1 MAMNPQE
8 QQNRWD
14 AFKPTDVAY
23 PEGYK
28 PALRC
33 ERCGHFLM
41 PHDVKGHERWH
52 DTPSADPDNR

>member
-1 MAMNPQE
+1 MANGLSDHTVNTPTYQE
-8 QQNRWD
+8 C
-14 AFKPTDVAY
+14 

-33 ERCGHFLM
+33 ERCGHFLL

-52 DTPSADPDNR
+52 EEPRR